1 MTEQNRLVYGC
12 YDSVDDVAAV
22 IEELRSKQ
30 FTNSDMTLVTREDK
44 VLAYSEKLG
53 IPIQT
58 EKDVL
63 VSSSEKQIAQ
73 RTDPDYKTDDD
84 PLYHYQEQVESG
96 CIVLLVHGAKY
107 QPNKEKEAVVEDHLA
122 ETIVDMTDAM
132 QSNVITSTGRA
143 EMLDSQIS
151 VDDD

>member
-58 EKDVL
+58 EKDVFTLCKNAL
-63 VSSSEKQIAQ
+63 VFVYRIQLFVS
-73 RTDPDYKTDDD
+73 
-84 PLYHYQEQVESG
+84 
-96 CIVLLVHGAKY
+96 CILSL
-107 QPNKEKEAVVEDHLA
+107 
-122 ETIVDMTDAM
+122 
-132 QSNVITSTGRA
+132 
-143 EMLDSQIS
+143 
-151 VDDD
+151 